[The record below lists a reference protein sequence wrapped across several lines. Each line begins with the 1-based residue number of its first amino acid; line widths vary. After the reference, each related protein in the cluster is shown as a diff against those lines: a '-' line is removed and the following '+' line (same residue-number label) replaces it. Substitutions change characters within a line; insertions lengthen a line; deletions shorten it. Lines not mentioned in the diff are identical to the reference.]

1 MDGDVLPT
9 SPSRAPTAQSPPVT
23 HTLDSRPNTQ
33 VPHNPRGLTRTAST
47 RSRVASSNMDARAVD
62 NCCPT
67 LPKRIIEQPARALE
81 VFGAGNGG
89 DWPALQPAAVAVSP
103 WPRSPPPL
111 TNVHPSQPPRRRGPP
126 VLWGPIPSL
135 TNRTQQRKKRMA
147 APRCVCVCMC
157 VFLLL
162 PSVFPVGNYLPTH
175 GELRRG
181 LVVAPEDTCTQE
193 TDRRCAL
200 PLGCGFCGIPKRVEP
215 VR

>member
-23 HTLDSRPNTQ
+23 HTLDSCPNTQ
-33 VPHNPRGLTRTAST
+33 VPHNLRGLTRTAST
-47 RSRVASSNMDARAVD
+47 RSRVANNMDARAVD

-67 LPKRIIEQPARALE
+67 LPKRIIEQPARALG

-103 WPRSPPPL
+103 WPRSPPPPSSQTYTHL
-111 TNVHPSQPPRRRGPP
+111 NPRGAAAHPCSGDLSQPYKQNP
-126 VLWGPIPSL
+126 
-135 TNRTQQRKKRMA
+135 A
-147 APRCVCVCMC
+147 AEETDGGAQVCVC

-162 PSVFPVGNYLPTH
+162 PSVFPVGNYLLFH
-175 GELRRG
+175 GKLRG
-181 LVVAPEDTCTQE
+181 GGVLVVAPEDTCPRE
-193 TDRRCAL
+193 IDRRCAL